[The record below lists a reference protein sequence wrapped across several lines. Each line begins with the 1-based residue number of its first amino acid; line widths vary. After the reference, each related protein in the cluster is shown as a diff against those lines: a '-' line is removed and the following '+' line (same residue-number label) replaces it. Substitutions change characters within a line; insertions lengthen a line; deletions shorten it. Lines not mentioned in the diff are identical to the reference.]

1 MYVVMYRYSAKDDWR
16 VVGLQK
22 QVYGALADAE
32 AVAHNAGKYNT
43 TGTREYKIFKLS
55 EAI

>member
-1 MYVVMYRYSAKDDWR
+1 MYRYSAKDDWR